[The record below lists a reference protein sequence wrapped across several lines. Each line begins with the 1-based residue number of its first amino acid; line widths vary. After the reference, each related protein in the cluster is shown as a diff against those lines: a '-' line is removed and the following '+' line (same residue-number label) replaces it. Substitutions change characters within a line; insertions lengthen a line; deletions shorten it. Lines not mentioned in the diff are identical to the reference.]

1 MAKKRTLMP
10 FYGKAEQRDEADAAR
25 ALRSGNSEM
34 AKFLFAS
41 VERRIERK
49 REAHAEKMAQRSRN
63 NGACYGYPR
72 HV

>member
-10 FYGKAEQRDEADAAR
+10 FYGKAEQRDEADAAP
-25 ALRSGNSEM
+25 ALRSGNIEM

-41 VERRIERK
+41 AERRIERK

-63 NGACYGYPR
+63 NGAFYGYPR